1 MYESPYSKQETEDL
15 IEQINEL
22 RDLLA
27 ACWRM
32 VPDGYGGAAMSKI
45 KRGMTKY
52 DCWPEHDDCPRRQ
65 DALTRSRGFSTSL
78 QNKE

>member
-22 RDLLA
+22 RGLLA

-32 VPDGYGGAAMSKI
+32 VPDGYYGGAAMSKI

-52 DCWPEHDDCPRRQ
+52 DCWPEHNDCPR
-65 DALTRSRGFSTSL
+65 S
-78 QNKE
+78 

>member
-1 MYESPYSKQETEDL
+1 M

-22 RDLLA
+22 RGLLA

-32 VPDGYGGAAMSKI
+32 VPDGYYGGDAMSKI

-52 DCWPEHDDCPRRQ
+52 DCWPEHDHCPR
-65 DALTRSRGFSTSL
+65 L
-78 QNKE
+78 